1 MTLFRGPLSVLRK
14 SLRPFLMV
22 NVAYFGLVGAGMAYG
37 AWDRSA
43 QEAIRGELKVE
54 VPEKLPSIYD
64 AYLGG
69 HLWKAIGLTFF
80 INLVVGSILYMA
92 VPSLVI
98 PYSGVVLGGVRA
110 LYWGVLFSPSFAT
123 LSVASLITG
132 ALIGVLIMLEGEGYA
147 LAMLGSYVYG
157 KSWLAPASAG
167 ATTRWQGY
175 KAGARQTLNIYAL
188 VAAALAVAA
197 VYEATLVILIIPY
210 VRHL

>member
-22 NVAYFGLVGAGMAYG
+22 NLAYFGLVCAGMATVRG
-37 AWDRSA
+37 IVPP

-80 INLVVGSILYMA
+80 VNLVVGSILYMA

-98 PYSGVVLGGVRA
+98 PTAVWCWEGLPLVLGST
-110 LYWGVLFSPSFAT
+110 LFAK
-123 LSVASLITG
+123 LCHIKRCRLITRG
-132 ALIGVLIMLEGEGYA
+132 LTGVLIVLEGEGYA
-147 LAMLGSYVYG
+147 LAMLGSYVHG
-157 KSWLAPASAG
+157 KSWLCAGVSAG

-175 KAGARQTLNIYAL
+175 KAGAR
-188 VAAALAVAA
+188 
-197 VYEATLVILIIPY
+197 
-210 VRHL
+210 RR